1 MRSGSRPA
9 TVVVVTTRVSG
20 LERAAMDVV
29 WGAAAPVTAREVAD
43 ALADRGLAYTTW
55 LTVLGRLER
64 KGLLSRDKVGR
75 AHTYVPTASR
85 ADHVAVLME
94 QALGQAEDR
103 AAVLQHFVR
112 SVGPEDADALRRAL
126 EGR

>member
-1 MRSGSRPA
+1 MTLRLA
-9 TVVVVTTRVSG
+9 G

-29 WGAAAPVTAREVAD
+29 WHAQRPVTAREVA
-43 ALADRGLAYTTW
+43 AGLADRGLAYTTW

-64 KGLLSRDKVGR
+64 KGLLQRDKSAR
-75 AHTYVPTASR
+75 AHTYRPTGSR

-103 AAVLQHFVR
+103 TAVLQHFAR
-112 SVGPEDADALRRAL
+112 TMSAEDAAALRAAL

>member
-1 MRSGSRPA
+1 MTSRLA
-9 TVVVVTTRVSG
+9 G

-29 WGAAAPVTAREVAD
+29 WQASRPVTAREVSD

-64 KGLLSRDKVGR
+64 KGLLQRDRSAR
-75 AHTYVPTASR
+75 AHSYRPTASR

-103 AAVLQHFVR
+103 AAVLQHFAR
-112 SVGPEDADALRRAL
+112 AMTPEDAAALRDAL

>member
-1 MRSGSRPA
+1 M
-9 TVVVVTTRVSG
+9 TRLG
-20 LERAAMDVV
+20 DLERAAMDVI
-29 WGAAAPVTAREVAD
+29 WAAPGPLTARDVAD

-64 KGLLSRDKVGR
+64 KGLLQRDTSAR
-75 AHTYVPTASR
+75 AHTYASVASR
-85 ADHVAVLME
+85 ADHVAALME

-103 AAVLQHFVR
+103 GAVLQHFVR
-112 SVGPEDADALRRAL
+112 SVSPEDAEALRRAL